1 MSQSVK
7 YLHAN
12 LKKDLG
18 SPNAGQEADRRVPG
32 LCQSA
37 AAAESVNTRFSKDA
51 DSENKVKRQLGK
63 APSDAL

>member
-7 YLHAN
+7 FLHAN

-18 SPNAGQEADRRVPG
+18 SPNAGQADRRVPG

-37 AAAESVNTRFSKDA
+37 AVAESVNTRFSKDA